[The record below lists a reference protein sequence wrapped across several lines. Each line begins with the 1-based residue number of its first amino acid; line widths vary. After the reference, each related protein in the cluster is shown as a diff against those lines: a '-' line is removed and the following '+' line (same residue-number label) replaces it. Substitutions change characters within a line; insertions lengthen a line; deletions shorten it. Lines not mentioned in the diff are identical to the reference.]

1 MLKGI
6 YVNVFVYFIFL
17 YKFIMKINV
26 EKMNF
31 RLFVI
36 ILFFFFGDF
45 YKIGYNKVIKDLSF
59 LYEYIVVIVGFGIV
73 LFIFF
78 IFVLIFVVKW
88 RLIW

>member
-1 MLKGI
+1 
-6 YVNVFVYFIFL
+6 
-17 YKFIMKINV
+17 MKINV

>member
-1 MLKGI
+1 
-6 YVNVFVYFIFL
+6 
-17 YKFIMKINV
+17 MKINV

-45 YKIGYNKVIKDLSF
+45 YKISYNKVIKDLSF
-59 LYEYIVVIVGFGIV
+59 LCEYIVVIVGFGIV

-88 RLIW
+88 RLI

>member
-1 MLKGI
+1 
-6 YVNVFVYFIFL
+6 
-17 YKFIMKINV
+17 MKINV

-45 YKIGYNKVIKDLSF
+45 YKIGYNIVIKDLSF

>member
-1 MLKGI
+1 
-6 YVNVFVYFIFL
+6 
-17 YKFIMKINV
+17 MKINV

-45 YKIGYNKVIKDLSF
+45 YKIGYSKVIKDLNF